1 MYLLYADESGDLTDP
16 DTKVF
21 VVAAIAVHED
31 AVRPLAAEINGTM
44 NKFLGKKVAEHL
56 ELHGS
61 PMRAGAGGWDRHRI
75 PQKKVHGLYHA
86 LLKKLDAWEHTQA
99 QTGIK
104 TGIECFAVAMDRNHS
119 QSPTETTYGEL
130 LHGFD
135 TVLRA
140 KRKEGFPNNG
150 VLIADESKYERTL
163 QAWVEVARATESR
176 PTQDPRRLYALAES
190 PFFVDSRVTRLI
202 QLADLLGHAL
212 YRGYNANDWP
222 WAESALPAV
231 SRPGRLRHFTDDVS
245 CSCPACT

>member
-1 MYLLYADESGDLTDP
+1 VYLLYADESGDLTDP

-21 VVAAIAVHED
+21 VVAAVAIHED

-44 NKFLGKKVAEHL
+44 NKFLGKKVAEGL

-61 PMRAGAGGWDRHRI
+61 PMRSGAGEWRGI
-75 PQKKVHGLYHA
+75 PRKKAHGLYHDI
-86 LLKKLDAWEHTQA
+86 LEKLDTWEHKQA
-99 QTGIK
+99 KTGIK
-104 TGIECFAVAMDRNHS
+104 TGIECFAVAMDRDHS

-130 LHGFD
+130 LYAFD
-135 TVLRA
+135 QVLRS

-163 QAWVEVARATESR
+163 QAWVELARAVESR
-176 PTQDPRRLYALAES
+176 PKQDPRRLYALAET
-190 PFFVDSRVTRLI
+190 PFFVNSKLTRLI

-222 WAESALPAV
+222 WAHSALPAV
-231 SRPGRLRHFTDDVS
+231 SRPDRLRHFTDDKD
-245 CSCPACT
+245 CTCPACS